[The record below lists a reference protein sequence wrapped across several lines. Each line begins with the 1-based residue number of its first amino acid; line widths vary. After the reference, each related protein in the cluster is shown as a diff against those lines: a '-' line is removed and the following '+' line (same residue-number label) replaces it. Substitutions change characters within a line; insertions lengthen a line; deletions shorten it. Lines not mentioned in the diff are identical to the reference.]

1 MWIERE
7 LKLRGVES
15 ELPKLDWV
23 HYSILLQYMHVK
35 ELLCEE
41 KIVTIHIYSECK

>member
-23 HYSILLQYMHVK
+23 PMSRERGWLDSDR
-35 ELLCEE
+35 
-41 KIVTIHIYSECK
+41 T